1 VRNLTVVGKFLI
13 LTALLGSITACGH
26 MPQQSESITR
36 SAKTNYAPSASSITF
51 AIDVLDWSR
60 HRLTDEQ
67 KRKQNSAVQ
76 AALES
81 DYGTVYNWYEHTAKG
96 SVKAV
101 HGYPI
106 SSGYCRVIYSMI
118 TVKGKSRHF
127 EETACQSSGTQ
138 NKWRWVGI
146 SD

>member
-13 LTALLGSITACGH
+13 LTALLGSVTACGTL
-26 MPQQSESITR
+26 PQQSASIER
-36 SAKTNYAPSASSITF
+36 SASVSTQGTSTIMF
-51 AIDVLDWSR
+51 AFNVLDWSR
-60 HRLTDEQ
+60 YSLNEEQ
-67 KRKQNSAVQ
+67 KRKQNSAVH

-81 DYGTVYNWYEHTAKG
+81 DYGTTYNWYEEDAKG

-106 SSGYCRVIYSMI
+106 NSGYCRVIYTMI

-138 NKWRWVGI
+138 NKWMWQGI
-146 SD
+146 

>member
-1 VRNLTVVGKFLI
+1 MVVGKFLI
-13 LTALLGSITACGH
+13 LTALLISITACGTL
-26 MPQQSESITR
+26 PQQSESINR
-36 SAKTNYAPSASSITF
+36 SAKANYSPGASSLTF
-51 AIDVLDWSR
+51 VINVLDWSR
-60 HRLTDEQ
+60 HTLTDEQ
-67 KRKQNSAVQ
+67 KRKQNSAVH

-81 DYGTVYNWYEHTAKG
+81 DYGIVYNWYEDTAKG

-138 NKWRWVGI
+138 NEWRWVGI
-146 SD
+146 

>member
-1 VRNLTVVGKFLI
+1 LTVVGKFLI
-13 LTALLGSITACGH
+13 LTALLISITACGTL
-26 MPQQSESITR
+26 PQQSESINR
-36 SAKTNYAPSASSITF
+36 SAKANYSPGASSLTF
-51 AIDVLDWSR
+51 VIDVLDWSR
-60 HRLTDEQ
+60 HTLTDEQ
-67 KRKQNSAVQ
+67 KRKQNSAVH

-81 DYGTVYNWYEHTAKG
+81 DYGIVYNWYEDTAKG

-138 NKWRWVGI
+138 NEWRWVGI
-146 SD
+146 

>member
-1 VRNLTVVGKFLI
+1 MRNSMVVGKFLI
-13 LTALLGSITACGH
+13 LTALLISITACGTL
-26 MPQQSESITR
+26 PQQSESINR
-36 SAKTNYAPSASSITF
+36 SAKANYSPGASSLTF
-51 AIDVLDWSR
+51 VIDVLDWSR
-60 HRLTDEQ
+60 HTLTDEQ
-67 KRKQNSAVQ
+67 KRKQNSAVH

-81 DYGTVYNWYEHTAKG
+81 DYGIVYNWYEDTAKG

-138 NKWRWVGI
+138 NEWRWVGI
-146 SD
+146 

>member
-1 VRNLTVVGKFLI
+1 MVVGKFLI
-13 LTALLGSITACGH
+13 LTALLISITACGTL
-26 MPQQSESITR
+26 PQQSESINR
-36 SAKTNYAPSASSITF
+36 SAKANYSPGASSLTF
-51 AIDVLDWSR
+51 VIDVLDWSR
-60 HRLTDEQ
+60 HTLTDEQ
-67 KRKQNSAVQ
+67 KRKQNSAVH

-81 DYGTVYNWYEHTAKG
+81 DYGIVYNWYEDTAKG

-138 NKWRWVGI
+138 NEWRWVGI
-146 SD
+146 